1 MIGPNMLVRRLPSGI
16 APPVNLVRGAACCAP
31 SRQGC
36 RRSRLAREEKRMGVK
51 VIIPTPLRAY
61 AGKRDSTEVKAGTV
75 GEALGRLTTEFGDLR
90 KHLFTEDGKLRSF
103 VNVYVNDEDIRYLAK
118 ENTPTKD
125 GDTISIVPSIAG
137 GSFLAHRCC
146 CRPHA

>member
-1 MIGPNMLVRRLPSGI
+1 MLRPYS
-16 APPVNLVRGAACCAP
+16 AT
-31 SRQGC
+31 RQIC
-36 RRSRLAREEKRMGVK
+36 RFSFEEKRMGVR
-51 VIIPTPLRAY
+51 VIIPTPLRVY
-61 AGKRDSTEVKAGTV
+61 TGKRDSTEVKAQTV

-90 KHLFTEDGKLRSF
+90 KHLFTDEGKLRSF

-137 GSFLAHRCC
+137 GRGLLPSLHCC
-146 CRPHA
+146 S